1 MRAEDTDPH
10 PNPPILNPVMRH
22 LLEVSLQQSQ
32 EMARGLHMDTQELLS
47 LKQTA
52 PAAAISLP
60 DPAQDAQ
67 CMLTKLTAEDDIEAF
82 LGPIENIASRDG

>member
-1 MRAEDTDPH
+1 
-10 PNPPILNPVMRH
+10 
-22 LLEVSLQQSQ
+22 
-32 EMARGLHMDTQELLS
+32 MDTQELLS

-52 PAAAISLP
+52 PAAAITLP

-82 LGPIENIASRDG
+82 LGTIENIASREG